1 MIIGRLAYLNVGE
14 AIMEKGRS
22 RAYVRLIIAVAI
34 CEGAGIVGSIFTT
47 PAISTWYAG
56 LRKPDFA
63 PPNWIFGPVWT
74 TLYLL
79 MGISLFIVWKA
90 GLDKIA
96 VRRSVVV
103 FGVQLVLNIFWSYL
117 FFGLRSPLLGL
128 IEIMVMWIAIALTI
142 VFFLKVSKT
151 AALLLVPY
159 LLWVSIASY
168 LNYLLLMFNP

>member
-103 FGVQLVLNIFWSYL
+103 FGVQLVLNILWSQTQKP
-117 FFGLRSPLLGL
+117 SD
-128 IEIMVMWIAIALTI
+128 
-142 VFFLKVSKT
+142 
-151 AALLLVPY
+151 
-159 LLWVSIASY
+159 
-168 LNYLLLMFNP
+168 